1 MKKHKWFKKCRNRS
15 YKLVK
20 LIKLKKKNKLFFNI
34 ILCTGTSIE
43 PKLDLVCFNV

>member
-20 LIKLKKKNKLFFNI
+20 LIKLKKKKQTVF
-34 ILCTGTSIE
+34 
-43 PKLDLVCFNV
+43 